1 MSLKIKIM
9 SKKYTIAG
17 LIVVVMLILIIASCT
32 KTTTVVP
39 VNNSPAITTTVSF
52 SKDIQPI
59 LTKSCALSG
68 CHSGTIAPDL
78 TAADSYDAL
87 VNGNFVNTVTPDN
100 SLVYLWLTGK
110 EAITM
115 PDGAANNP
123 SNINA
128 LMLAWVT
135 QGAKNN

>member
-9 SKKYTIAG
+9 SKKKTIIG
-17 LIVVVMLILIIASCT
+17 LIAVMQLVLIINSCT
-32 KTTTVVP
+32 KTTTVP
-39 VNNSPAITTTVSF
+39 IDNSPAITTTVSF

-59 LTKSCALSG
+59 LAKSCALSG
-68 CHSGTIAPDL
+68 CHSGTIAPNLSDA
-78 TAADSYDAL
+78 TAYTAL
-87 VNGNFVNTVTPDN
+87 VNGSFLNTTTPAN
-100 SLVYLWLTGK
+100 SVVYLWLTGK

-115 PDGAANNP
+115 PAGAANNP

-128 LMLAWVT
+128 LMLAWIT